1 MLEDEWIYVVEE
13 GDTVDEIAAKTG
25 RPVGEL
31 IWANQLEY
39 PYRLAVGQSLY
50 VGAEGSIWAGSPLLY
65 SFGYAYP
72 FIDRDTL
79 DETLPFLTDIYIF
92 SYGFTAEGNL
102 VSPHIEDTPVIQS
115 ARTAGVRPVMV
126 LTPLG
131 PDGRFNN
138 RLITELLSNDRAVR
152 RLVWQLMAVIEQKE
166 WILILNMCRPVTGS
180 GLRSLSASVQ
190 GCLGHW
196 GFLSALPWRQRPPMT
211 SWGFSMKVLITGP
224 SAKRQTG

>member
-50 VGAEGSIWAGSPLLY
+50 VGAEGSIGAGSPLLY

-166 WILILNMCRPVTGS
+166 YEGLDIDLSLI
-180 GLRSLSASVQ
+180 
-190 GCLGHW
+190 H
-196 GFLSALPWRQRPPMT
+196 
-211 SWGFSMKVLITGP
+211 I
-224 SAKRQTG
+224 

>member
-50 VGAEGSIWAGSPLLY
+50 VGAEGSIGAGSPLLY

-92 SYGFTAEGNL
+92 SYGFTAEGESGL
-102 VSPHIEDTPVIQS
+102 SS
-115 ARTAGVRPVMV
+115 YRGYAGHPVRPDCGRPSGDG
-126 LTPLG
+126 THASG
-131 PDGRFNN
+131 PG
-138 RLITELLSNDRAVR
+138 RAV
-152 RLVWQLMAVIEQKE
+152 
-166 WILILNMCRPVTGS
+166 
-180 GLRSLSASVQ
+180 
-190 GCLGHW
+190 
-196 GFLSALPWRQRPPMT
+196 
-211 SWGFSMKVLITGP
+211 
-224 SAKRQTG
+224 